1 MIGYSPKFPLQ
12 FDNEVGAYSLNT
24 TLGAVAKQNF
34 KNLLLTSKGERIMDM
49 DFGVGLRR
57 FLFEPIEAGTR
68 ALIARAIED
77 QVEKYLSY
85 ITISEVSFATSETE
99 GSTISHLLSV
109 QVKFSVPTLGMED
122 NLVIDDDT
130 RVGI

>member
-85 ITISEVSFATSETE
+85 ITISEVSFATSESE

-130 RVGI
+130 RIGI

>member
-57 FLFEPIEAGTR
+57 FLFEPIGAGTR
-68 ALIARAIED
+68 TLIARTIED
-77 QVEKYLSY
+77 QVGKYLSY
-85 ITISEVSFATSETE
+85 ITIGEVSFATSETE